1 MPPRIQAQIM
11 LHVSVGGVPRVPESP
26 CRTSHSEIFVNF
38 AMKECD
44 TCLNWLSLLLCA
56 PGVGQAV
63 ALVQRKGGKSGLH
76 RAERQVTPGRRKP
89 TESAAES
96 KPPGRFFQ
104 VVR

>member
-63 ALVQRKGGKSGLH
+63 ALAHAREES
-76 RAERQVTPGRRKP
+76 PG
-89 TESAAES
+89 SAGQNA
-96 KPPGRFFQ
+96 R
-104 VVR
+104 